1 MTNREFEKFIYRQ
14 KDNMFRFALSILK
27 NNENAE
33 DAVQEIALRLW
44 RNKNSL
50 DKFQNPES
58 YCLKTLKNYC
68 LDELR
73 KQNHRSNYHANHQ
86 AACFNEPEV
95 ENLDMV
101 EKIKQ
106 ELDNLPT
113 QQRMAIELKDFLGY
127 SYEEIS
133 EILEMNVTA
142 IRVNVSR
149 GKKKLNEIFKE
160 ELEDA

>member
-1 MTNREFEKFIYRQ
+1 MTNREFEKFIYKQ
-14 KDNMFRFALSILK
+14 KDKMFRFALSILK
-27 NNENAE
+27 NTENAE

-44 RNKNSL
+44 KNKRSL
-50 DKFQNPES
+50 DKSQNAES
-58 YCLKTLKNYC
+58 YCLKTIKNYC

-73 KQNHRSNYHANHQ
+73 KQNHRIDYQANHQ
-86 AACFNEPEV
+86 AESFKVTEV

-106 ELDNLPT
+106 ELDKLPT
-113 QQRMAIELKDFLGY
+113 QQRMAIELKDFQGY

-133 EILEMNVTA
+133 EILELNVNA

-149 GKKKLNEIFKE
+149 GRKKLHEIFKE

>member
-1 MTNREFEKFIYRQ
+1 MTNREFEKLIYLQ

-27 NNENAE
+27 NTENAE

-44 RNKNSL
+44 KNKNSL
-50 DKFQNPES
+50 DKSQNPGS

-73 KQNHRSNYHANHQ
+73 KQNHRLNYQANHQ
-86 AACFNEPEV
+86 AKSFNEPEV

-101 EKIKQ
+101 EKIKK
-106 ELDNLPT
+106 ELNNLPT

-149 GKKKLNEIFKE
+149 GRKKLNEIFKE

>member
-1 MTNREFEKFIYRQ
+1 MTSREFGKFIYRQ

-27 NNENAE
+27 NTENAE

-44 RNKNSL
+44 RNKSSL

-73 KQNHRSNYHANHQ
+73 KQNHRSSYHANHQ
-86 AACFNEPEV
+86 VECFNEPEV

-101 EKIKQ
+101 EKIKK

-149 GKKKLNEIFKE
+149 GRKKLNEIFKE